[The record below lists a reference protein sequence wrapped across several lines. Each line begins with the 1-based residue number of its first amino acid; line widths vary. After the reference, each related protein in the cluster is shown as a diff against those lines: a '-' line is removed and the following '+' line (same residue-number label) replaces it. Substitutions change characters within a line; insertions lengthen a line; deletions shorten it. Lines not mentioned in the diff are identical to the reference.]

1 MADPGIETIDCAVIG
16 AGAVGLAVARALAMA
31 GREVIV
37 LESENMIGSGTSAR
51 NSEVIHAG
59 IYYPP
64 GSLKARV
71 CVEGRKWLYGYC
83 AERGIP
89 HRKCGKLIVATDDS
103 QIEGLDRLRA
113 QAEANGVDNL
123 QFLRANE
130 AIALEPELY
139 CVAALL
145 SPSTGIMD
153 SHGIML
159 AYQGDAED
167 HGAMIAFLSP
177 VEGGVVAE
185 DGVILN
191 VGGAEPMRLKCRTV
205 VNSAGLF
212 APALAH
218 KFQGFPKDKI
228 PQARFAKGN
237 YYALQG
243 KAPFSRLV
251 YPMPRDGGLGVHIT
265 VDLGGQARFG
275 PDVEWIDEID
285 YDVDPSRCEG
295 FYEAVRDYW
304 PGLPD
309 DSLAPDYAG
318 IRPKIHG
325 PGEPLPDFMV
335 QGPADHG
342 VPGLVN
348 LFGIESP
355 GLTSSKPLAD
365 HVVRLL
371 VN

>member
-1 MADPGIETIDCAVIG
+1 MNAVATESIDCAVIG
-16 AGAVGLAVARALAMA
+16 AGVVGLAVARALAMA

-37 LESENMIGSGTSAR
+37 LEAEDMIGSVTSAR

-71 CVEGRKWLYGYC
+71 CVEGRRWLYHYC

-89 HRKCGKLIVATDDS
+89 HRRCGKFIVATEES
-103 QIEGLDRLRA
+103 QIEALQGIRA
-113 QAEANGVDNL
+113 RAEANGVEDL
-123 QFLRANE
+123 EFLRANE
-130 AIALEPELY
+130 AIALEPELH
-139 CVAALL
+139 CVAALH
-145 SPSTGIMD
+145 SPHTGIID
-153 SHGIML
+153 SHSLML

-167 HGAMIAFLSP
+167 RGAMIAFMTP
-177 VEGGVVAE
+177 VEGGRVGE
-185 DGVILN
+185 DGVTLD
-191 VGGAEPMRLKCRTV
+191 VGGEAPMRLQCRSV

-212 APALAH
+212 APALA
-218 KFQGFPKDKI
+218 QRLAGFPAERVPK
-228 PQARFAKGN
+228 AYFAKGN
-237 YYALQG
+237 YYSLAG
-243 KAPFSRLV
+243 KSPFSRLI
-251 YPMPRDGGLGVHIT
+251 YPVPRDGGLGVHIT

-275 PDVEWIDEID
+275 PDVEWIDDID
-285 YDVDPSRCEG
+285 YDVDPSRCDG
-295 FYEAVRDYW
+295 FYEAVRHYW

-309 DSLAPDYAG
+309 DSLAPDYSG

-325 PGEPLPDFMV
+325 PGETQPDFMV

-355 GLTSSKPLAD
+355 GLTSSKPIAD
-365 HVVRLL
+365 EVVRLL
-371 VN
+371 AA